1 MGNRLHDKLATEG
14 EIHPGEVWVG
24 VIEAGRVLR
33 VIDRHGDRTVEALFY
48 NARDLEERYSSAET
62 LRAQGN
68 VYLCKGS
75 KLRSNAGNPLLSI
88 VADTCGLHDILSG
101 ACSAES
107 NTVRQA
113 VEQRSVHNCR
123 DGFLLALARSG
134 LTKRDLSDN
143 VNFFMDARISKDGE
157 LHLSDSLMTADRY
170 VELRA
175 DMDVLVLL
183 ANCPR
188 RDRNDTAAKRA
199 AAPIQVLLPH

>member
-1 MGNRLHDKLATEG
+1 MQNRLHDKLAIEG
-14 EIHPGEVWVG
+14 EIHSGEVWAG
-24 VIEAGRVLR
+24 VIETGRVLR

-68 VYLCKGS
+68 IYLCKGS
-75 KLRSNAGNPLLSI
+75 KLRSSAGNPLLSI
-88 VADTCGLHDILSG
+88 AGDTCGLHDILSG

-113 VEQRSVHNCR
+113 VEQRSTHNCR
-123 DGFLLALARSG
+123 DGFLLALARAG

-143 VNFFMDARISKDGE
+143 VNFFMNARVSKDGE
-157 LHLSDSLMTADRY
+157 LHLSNSLATAGRY
-170 VELRA
+170 VEMRA

-188 RDRNDTAAKRA
+188 RDGKDADAKG
-199 AAPIQVLLPH
+199 AAPIQVLV